1 MLQQFSL
8 LRGTEGNQKIDMSI
22 ILIMVMIS
30 WVYAYLQIHQIVYI
44 KYVQVCISIILN
56 KAVLKKSQLIHP
68 DL

>member
-8 LRGTEGNQKIDMSI
+8 LRGTEGNQKIDTSI